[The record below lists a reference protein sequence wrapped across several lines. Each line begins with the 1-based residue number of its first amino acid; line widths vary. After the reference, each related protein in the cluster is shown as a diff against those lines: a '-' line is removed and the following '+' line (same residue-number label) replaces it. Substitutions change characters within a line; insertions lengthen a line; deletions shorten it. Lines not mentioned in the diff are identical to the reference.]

1 MELTL
6 VASIPF
12 LWAPIS
18 LTQAF
23 GFNTCGVSDG
33 LQPGKNFFTIAVLY
47 AVGIVWVVNGIG
59 GEVRGDDKDVASMLG
74 IVAQLVE
81 TLVGVAIVFAWLL
94 AEVVDD
100 DDALTLQLFET
111 VVQVCCPDT
120 DNGPT
125 YQYRKNLLTYQC
137 FSHPRIA
144 EAQQPPVVVV
154 GQPSDDMLITR

>member
-1 MELTL
+1 M
-6 VASIPF
+6 
-12 LWAPIS
+12 
-18 LTQAF
+18 
-23 GFNTCGVSDG
+23 SDG

-100 DDALTLQLFET
+100 DDALTLR
-111 VVQVCCPDT
+111 D
-120 DNGPT
+120 G
-125 YQYRKNLLTYQC
+125 RAGLL
-137 FSHPRIA
+137 P
-144 EAQQPPVVVV
+144 
-154 GQPSDDMLITR
+154 